1 MLEANKIYNEDC
13 IKGMRQIESGGVDMI
28 LSDPPYLIKYSTS
41 SRKNKEHRFC
51 KEILNDDNE
60 QLIVEYFK
68 ECYRI
73 LKEDSAAYIFC
84 SAKTLD
90 FFMEQAKDA
99 GFTIKNILIWR
110 KNNHTAGDLE
120 AQYGQCY
127 EPILYLNKGRCLI
140 KGKRLEDVWDFD
152 RVSSDKLVHQN
163 QKPIPL
169 LMQCLLKSSDEGD
182 LVFDGFMGSA
192 STAVACMRT
201 KRRFLGFELDEGYYK
216 VAQERIRKEMF
227 NGKDMFGY
235 EGMGLD

>member
-1 MLEANKIYNEDC
+1 MLKTNKIYNSDC
-13 IKGMRQIESGGVDMI
+13 IQGMKQIESGGVSLI
-28 LSDPPYLIKYSTS
+28 VTDPPYCISYKTGW
-41 SRKNKEHRFC
+41 RDEEHRFS

-60 QLIVEYFK
+60 QLIKDYMR

-73 LKEDSAAYIFC
+73 LNDDSAAYIFC
-84 SAKTLD
+84 SSKTLD
-90 FFMEQAKDA
+90 FFMQQAREV
-99 GFTIKNILIWR
+99 GFTIKNIIIWR

-127 EPILYLNKGRCLI
+127 EPILYLNKGRREI
-140 KGKRLEDVWDFD
+140 NGKRLEDVWDFD

-169 LMQCLLKSSDEGD
+169 LMRCILKSSNDGD

-192 STAVACMRT
+192 STAIACIRT
-201 KRRFLGFELDEGYYK
+201 NRKFLGFELDKGYFD
-216 VAQERIRKEMF
+216 VAQKRLREEMF

-235 EGMGLD
+235 DGNE